1 MDRQKSLTKELALFK
16 KRLSKKMPIDKM
28 IFFWSRA
35 IGKAKKYSDVD
46 LIIVSKKFNKKKF
59 HQRPIKLYDDW
70 NLDYPVDFLCY
81 TPREFNKL
89 KNKICIVQQAILEG
103 IVI

>member
-28 IFFWSRA
+28 IFFGSRA

-46 LIIVSKKFNKKKF
+46 LIIVSKKN
-59 HQRPIKLYDDW
+59 PVL
-70 NLDYPVDFLCY
+70 LDIDTTEIIFCLPSVILSKDF
-81 TPREFNKL
+81 
-89 KNKICIVQQAILEG
+89 
-103 IVI
+103 VIISIALFFIFGNS